1 MATAKTRRHKNGK
14 DGKRRGNH
22 TGTLSKRGN
31 IYLAQWYVLGEDGIR
46 HRVSKS
52 TGTSDI
58 DEARAF
64 LDAQTRELNLDKRE
78 KMLDSVLN
86 AKKVI
91 GVERQQIATDRKAE
105 EDAKPALA
113 IKDGFEAFRKS
124 PRRKDCRERT
134 LVGYESQ
141 YDAFIEWAKTHT
153 PPIVEM
159 RKVTDVEAGEFS
171 VHICT
176 TKSANTHNKY
186 VTLLAYIWNVLE
198 KEARIT
204 DNPWERIAKKSVTT
218 HIRRELTVEELT
230 RVCEGLQGEMRIL
243 FALGIYTGLRLG
255 DCATMGWG
263 KIDLVRG
270 LLTTNPHKTDKTF
283 VRIPL
288 HPTLAGMLSEIP
300 EKKRRGFV
308 LPETA
313 EIYGRNASVLTN
325 RIQKHFRTC
334 GIQTGGKPARLY
346 KKHGTYRFELQ
357 ERDDKGRHIVEDTKL
372 TDLEAA
378 RALFAKRFGSSK
390 RDRVDVGFHSL
401 RHTFVSLSANAGV
414 PLAVVQSIVGHS
426 NPVMT
431 RHYFHASDD
440 ALKGA
445 VAAIPDVIESPAEAA
460 PLPPPAE
467 KDKLSTIRDMV
478 ATLADAELVELA
490 QFVNAEIK
498 RRSA

>member
-1 MATAKTRRHKNGK
+1 MATAKTRRHKNG
-14 DGKRRGNH
+14 
-22 TGTLSKRGN
+22 
-31 IYLAQWYVLGEDGIR
+31 
-46 HRVSKS
+46 
-52 TGTSDI
+52 
-58 DEARAF
+58 
-64 LDAQTRELNLDKRE
+64 
-78 KMLDSVLN
+78 
-86 AKKVI
+86 
-91 GVERQQIATDRKAE
+91 
-105 EDAKPALA
+105 
-113 IKDGFEAFRKS
+113 
-124 PRRKDCRERT
+124 
-134 LVGYESQ
+134 
-141 YDAFIEWAKTHT
+141 
-153 PPIVEM
+153 
-159 RKVTDVEAGEFS
+159 
-171 VHICT
+171 
-176 TKSANTHNKY
+176 
-186 VTLLAYIWNVLE
+186 
-198 KEARIT
+198 
-204 DNPWERIAKKSVTT
+204 
-218 HIRRELTVEELT
+218 
-230 RVCEGLQGEMRIL
+230 
-243 FALGIYTGLRLG
+243 
-255 DCATMGWG
+255 
-263 KIDLVRG
+263 
-270 LLTTNPHKTDKTF
+270 KTF

-426 NPVMT
+426 SPVMT
-431 RHYFHASDD
+431 RHYYHASDD

-445 VAAIPDVIESPAEAA
+445 VAAIPDVIEATDNPAQ
-460 PLPPPAE
+460 LPPPAE
-467 KDKLSTIRDMV
+467 KDKLSTIRDMI
-478 ATLADAELVELA
+478 ASLADAELVELA